1 MVWPKPVGQQ
11 EARRE
16 WLGLQGT
23 GTSFLLPCTLSC
35 LARMPRIAEVAPGPC
50 TQEEGPAEPGDE
62 ISWVCS
68 GGGRGEAVNHLGNP
82 DTSGLPHQWGKT
94 QRSPFSAVFMLRG
107 SILSRGL
114 KRLSVDPRTQMSL
127 REEIVNCYR
136 FPSWD
141 WSVNQPAFSA
151 VQPSLHNLSP
161 LPKKH
166 CPERC
171 INLQASKQ
179 QKASKYWF

>member
-68 GGGRGEAVNHLGNP
+68 GGGRGEAVNHLGINCENRARLLATP
-82 DTSGLPHQWGKT
+82 QTVAYQAPLSVGFSRQEYWSGVPKEEMGVLEMNRLGAGVLKAAVNFSMTHPGLP
-94 QRSPFSAVFMLRG
+94 L
-107 SILSRGL
+107 L
-114 KRLSVDPRTQMSL
+114 
-127 REEIVNCYR
+127 
-136 FPSWD
+136 PS
-141 WSVNQPAFSA
+141 
-151 VQPSLHNLSP
+151 
-161 LPKKH
+161 
-166 CPERC
+166 
-171 INLQASKQ
+171 
-179 QKASKYWF
+179 